1 MERSK
6 LIAGGAAL
14 GILASMVILGSALYA
29 GEGNEQR
36 FNGSIEVA
44 RGADYAKLARISVIG
59 VNRSIEKKYP
69 KSTVKSIRLQEENG
83 YLVYEVLLL
92 NKGRNLDV
100 KVDAGNGEI
109 LKVDNDRE
117 RRDNGEGAGE
127 DNGNIRQAPMYK
139 GSISVKGSQEANMY
153 NLAKIS
159 PNEAMKSAL
168 SRFSGKVIEVK
179 LDNEN
184 GALIYSVRMVSPKG
198 TVTDVK
204 VDAGNGKVL
213 SSDNGGYRESEG
225 TYQDERRHEAR
236 DQENENSED

>member
-14 GILASMVILGSALYA
+14 GILASMVMLGSALYA
-29 GEGNEQR
+29 GEGNEQQ

-59 VNRSIEKKYP
+59 VQRNIEKKYP

-127 DNGNIRQAPMYK
+127 DNGNIRQAPMYT
-139 GSISVKGSQEANMY
+139 VKGSQEANMY
-153 NLAKIS
+153 SLAKIS
-159 PNEAMKSAL
+159 PNEAIKSAL
-168 SRFSGKVIEVK
+168 SRSSGKIIGVK

-184 GALIYSVRMVSPKG
+184 GALIYSVRIVSPKG
-198 TVTDVK
+198 TLTDVK

-213 SSDNGGYRESEG
+213 SSDNGGYREKEG
-225 TYQDERRHEAR
+225 AYQDERRHETQG
-236 DQENENSED
+236 QENENSED